1 MGEVDRH
8 GAGIAVRGLVLIAAL
23 GNPSAFPL
31 VRSNLRH
38 FHGWD
43 CIAYAHVKIPP
54 EERFLIV
61 SSADNTSTTECQLV
75 SRPNWGW
82 ASLLNLST
90 PEATSGY
97 SHVFVLLD
105 DVFLPHDAF
114 SLHGLLTVMRR
125 ANLNAV
131 SPTVSGAARIG
142 VSPLQRVRKLP
153 EPPLEGGCVHVV
165 PVIEI
170 FATLFSAAAWRC
182 FHSLF
187 ADEVL
192 ETATGAVGWGYD
204 LCFKAHCAPRALGRF
219 GVALSQ
225 YAVHTEGPKVIAHVN
240 KQVRRSEHLMHAKH
254 AVGER
259 WVQETPR
266 SLDVARKSLE
276 NLGREMRKGA
286 ELSEMYSNELAHVRA
301 ALGTSTKYSNELANA
316 MRFVPNASR
325 ENGTRW
331 QVGRRQVGRR
341 QVGRRQVGRR
351 QEERRQVGRR
361 LSMHAFYKD
370 GTAQAVRLKKWVK
383 ATDGTHCSSMVMPVP
398 IRRVVECE

>member
-23 GNPSAFPL
+23 GNPRAFPL

-75 SRPNWGW
+75 SRPHWGW

-192 ETATGAVGWGYD
+192 ENATGAVGWGYD

-225 YAVHTEGPKVIAHVN
+225 YAVHTQGPKVIAHVN

-259 WVQETPR
+259 WVQETTQ

-276 NLGREMRKGA
+276 NLGRVMRKGA

-331 QVGRRQVGRR
+331 QVGRR